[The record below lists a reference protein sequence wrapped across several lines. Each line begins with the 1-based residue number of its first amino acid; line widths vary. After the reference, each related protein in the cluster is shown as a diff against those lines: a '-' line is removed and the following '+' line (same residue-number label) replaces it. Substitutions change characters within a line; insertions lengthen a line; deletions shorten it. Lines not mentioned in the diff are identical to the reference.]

1 MTEKKAENN
10 KKCFVIAPIGEEGSK
25 IRERSDQVLKHIIKP
40 SAEECGYETIRADE
54 ISKPGIITSQIIE
67 HLINDDLVIA
77 DLTGENPN
85 VYYELAVRHVLK
97 KPIIQLI
104 QAKESI
110 PFDVGG
116 MRIIG
121 VDHHNM
127 DSVENCKIE
136 IVKQVRA
143 IEKDPNT
150 IDTPI
155 SIAIDL
161 QFLRESKNPLEKSNA
176 QIISMLQGIHSM
188 LFDLTIP
195 RRVELDT
202 IFDELMLRFHQL
214 VAILVLPEE
223 PPGGRL
229 LQARNTLPMLVSQI
243 EKISTVAGAN
253 PADVTLWFVRINE
266 LMKKS
271 GRVSK

>member
-1 MTEKKAENN
+1 MTENK

-25 IRERSDQVLKHIIKP
+25 IRERSDQVLKYIIEP
-40 SAEECGYETIRADE
+40 SAEECGYETKRADK
-54 ISKPGIITSQIIE
+54 ISEAGIITSQIIE
-67 HLINDDLVIA
+67 HLIHDDLVIA

-85 VYYELAVRHVLK
+85 VYYELAVRHMLK
-97 KPIIQLI
+97 KPFIQLI
-104 QAKESI
+104 QSGESI
-110 PFDVGG
+110 PFDLGST
-116 MRIIG
+116 RIIP
-121 VDHHNM
+121 VDHQNLH
-127 DSVENCKIE
+127 SVDNCKKE
-136 IVKQVRA
+136 IVKEVRA
-143 IEKDPNT
+143 AEKDPSR

-176 QIISMLQGIHSM
+176 QIISMLQGIRSM

-195 RRVELDT
+195 RRVALDT
-202 IFDELMLRFHQL
+202 IFDELMLRFHEL

-229 LQARNTLPMLVSQI
+229 LRAQNTLSMLVPQI

-253 PADVTLWFVRINE
+253 AADVTLWFTRINE